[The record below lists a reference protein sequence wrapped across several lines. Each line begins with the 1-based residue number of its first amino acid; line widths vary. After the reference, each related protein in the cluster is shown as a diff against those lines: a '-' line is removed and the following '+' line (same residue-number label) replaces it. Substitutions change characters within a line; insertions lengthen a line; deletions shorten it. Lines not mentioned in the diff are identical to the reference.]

1 MVYEKLIEKIEEKRV
16 RRGVPLKDHLSFRVG
31 GPCEIMVF
39 PETEEEVAYAV
50 RCCRQEGAAYF
61 LLGKGSNVI
70 APDEGYSGVVIKLGE
85 AFCRIGVKIIETG
98 EAQSGNGGDLSGVT
112 GAVAAQLGEITAQ
125 SGATLSAISK
135 KALEYGLEGFEFA
148 SGIPGSLG
156 GAIFMNAGAYDG
168 EIADY
173 IKNVRVLTPEGVIEE
188 WSPEKCAFSYRKSAF
203 QIGGYI
209 VLGATLLFSKG
220 DPSEIRRKVE
230 DFTRRRNEKQPLT
243 YPSAGST
250 FKRPQGYFAGK
261 LIQDAGL
268 MGVSVGGAMV
278 SQLHAGFIINYDN
291 ATARDILDLIEL
303 VKNTVYDKFGVMLE
317 PEVRMLG

>member
-1 MVYEKLIEKIEEKRV
+1 MIYEKLTERIEEKRV
-16 RRGVPLKDHLSFRVG
+16 QRNVPLKDHLSFRVG

-39 PETEEEVAYAV
+39 PENQEEVAYIL
-50 RCCRQEGAAYF
+50 RCCREEHAAYF

-70 APDEGYSGVVIKLGE
+70 APDEGYHGVVIKLGE
-85 AFCRIGVKIIETG
+85 AFNRIDVNIAHAG
-98 EAQSGNGGDLSGVT
+98 EAQSADGEDFVGIT
-112 GAVAAQLGEITAQ
+112 GEITAQ

-135 KALEYGLEGFEFA
+135 KALEYELAGFEFA

-168 EIADY
+168 EIATY
-173 IKNVRVLTPEGVIEE
+173 IKNVKVLTPEGEIEE
-188 WSPEKCAFSYRKSAF
+188 WPREKCAFSYRKSAF
-203 QIGGYI
+203 QNGGDVI
-209 VLGATLLFSKG
+209 LEATLAFTKG
-220 DPSEIRRKVE
+220 ERSEIQRKIE
-230 DFTRRRNEKQPLT
+230 DFTRRRKEKQPLT

-278 SQLHAGFIINYDN
+278 SQLHAGFLINYDN
-291 ATARDILDLIEL
+291 ATAQDILDLIEL